1 MSLFFHFIHF
11 RMDLCVPSTCTRDDM
26 QKVSQMMADLVLFR
40 AKVLRC
46 EFDQTD
52 RLPEP
57 STAPFLDSVWSK
69 WNVSTIVWLI
79 ILMKIA
85 LTLTG
90 TLIDFSMLGNLNRSN
105 PNQHWLRSFSIS
117 DSWRKLTDSN
127 NESPIHLR
135 PLFGLQTIIFIWI
148 IIVHTL
154 VQVEFQFF
162 RELKTFRLWATKWPS
177 QIITNSLFQFD
188 SLILINA
195 FIFGYKITPKNRKQW
210 IECLIRKYLKMVT
223 LMIIIIITSLSIP
236 YLILPGPLR
245 EDFIPNLTKNFDCQT
260 RIWNNF
266 LFIQNLTDPLC
277 LPFSWIFCVE
287 LQLSMLMIGV
297 ILIISIIKIDSNR
310 SQKLFCNWIFWLP
323 SPILVCIGF
332 IVNFIQVFNQQL
344 PPTYYWTLPDKS
356 QRHQYFVDY
365 YWRPSSHLTVFVLGF
380 YAGIYR
386 KLTAES
392 NNNILVNA
400 FQNFVFRNSF
410 LNIGPILALGTF
422 LCFTFGFNEW
432 IINELPTPL
441 ISAFYNSSHLLL
453 LSLALIV
460 ILFWL
465 SNETSS
471 INWILSSKFMTTF
484 GHLTWTGFILLPNLQ
499 LILLGNQQQ
508 NLYSG
513 PILMIYTVIG
523 NIVLTYLLAFA
534 LKVLIEIPTRS
545 ILEKIV
551 LYPLTSSVA
560 KATMDEKSSSINE
573 KNFISNGK
581 LSQIDLNNTTME
593 LALN

>member
-1 MSLFFHFIHF
+1 
-11 RMDLCVPSTCTRDDM
+11 
-26 QKVSQMMADLVLFR
+26 
-40 AKVLRC
+40 
-46 EFDQTD
+46 
-52 RLPEP
+52 
-57 STAPFLDSVWSK
+57 
-69 WNVSTIVWLI
+69 
-79 ILMKIA
+79 MKIA

-154 VQVEFQFF
+154 VQISCNIPLIKKIGYITFYFTG
-162 RELKTFRLWATKWPS
+162 ELKTFRLWATKWPS

-266 LFIQNLTDPLC
+266 LFIQNLTDPLVSVFGENPFC

-332 IVNFIQVFNQQL
+332 ILPFNCICIGILCRYLSKTDSRVKQQ
-344 PPTYYWTLPDKS
+344 
-356 QRHQYFVDY
+356 
-365 YWRPSSHLTVFVLGF
+365 HLSERFS
-380 YAGIYR
+380 I
-386 KLTAES
+386 
-392 NNNILVNA
+392 
-400 FQNFVFRNSF
+400 
-410 LNIGPILALGTF
+410 
-422 LCFTFGFNEW
+422 
-432 IINELPTPL
+432 
-441 ISAFYNSSHLLL
+441 
-453 LSLALIV
+453 

-471 INWILSSKFMTTF
+471 INWILSSKLMTTF

-560 KATMDEKSSSINE
+560 KATMNEKSSSINE